1 MKKYNIKNYIRYK
14 EDLEGSTD
22 DEGNKI
28 KGVLELSKEGKYPS
42 RDSLIIDNM
51 YLVFDTAKKFSTSD
65 QASGVLSV
73 LDLFQAGNEGLILA
87 VDRIDWEVVSESD
100 NPLKTLEAFLIKRI
114 KGAMRRA
121 IDTNRG
127 NMRIPEYKLN
137 EIRKSNGGDKKIV
150 QMFFNSIF
158 SSIDIEYEEDDE
170 NSAIQIPD
178 TAKKYNIDLINQYL
192 LGLMKTN
199 LPEREYDVL
208 RMSYGLDCDK
218 LSAKEIASKLGI
230 EGKASYVRVSQI
242 KRDAIDMLIEKVDR
256 SQVLD
261 FL

>member
-14 EDLEGSTD
+14 EDLGGTI
-22 DEGNKI
+22 DEDGNKI
-28 KGVLELSKEGKYPS
+28 KGVLELSKECKYS
-42 RDSLIIDNM
+42 KRDSLIIDNM
-51 YLVFDTAKKFSTSD
+51 QVVFDTARKFSTSD
-65 QASGVLSV
+65 QASGVLSI
-73 LDLFQAGNEGLILA
+73 LDLFQAGCEGLILA
-87 VDRIDWEVVSESD
+87 VDRIDKEIIEKSD
-100 NPLKTLEAFLIKRI
+100 HPKKTLESFLVKRI
-114 KGAMRRA
+114 KGAIRRA

-158 SSIDIEYEEDDE
+158 SSIDIEYDEDNE
-170 NSAIQIPD
+170 NSIIQIPD
-178 TAKKYNIDLINQYL
+178 NSKQYNIDLINQYL
-192 LGLMKTN
+192 LSLMKSN

-208 RMSYGLDCDK
+208 RLSYGLDCEK
-218 LSAKEIASKLGI
+218 MSAKEIAVKLNI

>member
-28 KGVLELSKEGKYPS
+28 KGVLELSREGKYPS

-87 VDRIDWEVVSESD
+87 VDRIDWEVVNESD

-242 KRDAIDMLIEKVDR
+242 KWLLNE
-256 SQVLD
+256 
-261 FL
+261 F